1 MQPNRED
8 ECARIEAAGGKVI
21 NWDGYRV
28 SGVLAVSRSIGTS
41 IVGPFPPLQSITP
54 NCSKIVSNSQQCP
67 KFGI

>member
-1 MQPNRED
+1 MICFWLQPNRED

-41 IVGPFPPLQSITP
+41 IFTI
-54 NCSKIVSNSQQCP
+54 
-67 KFGI
+67 